1 MVNNESKFE
10 TKTSDSACCGAAQER
25 SARSE
30 VINVMQGFSKALPLY
45 VWLVALP
52 QLISRICHPHL
63 ETQRI
68 TQHILTRVT
77 STYPHQACFS
87 SFPRFYSPCKA
98 GMLDDNPLFV
108 QRDRKIDP
116 CQSGQSNR
124 STS

>member
-1 MVNNESKFE
+1 V
-10 TKTSDSACCGAAQER
+10 QER

-30 VINVMQGFSKALPLY
+30 VINVMQGFSKTLPLY

-77 STYPHQACFS
+77 SAYPQQVCWLSPLVLVGTGLTCCARRPRKWVPLESRQTNRGPQPALWPGPS
-87 SFPRFYSPCKA
+87 STAFATGHAP
-98 GMLDDNPLFV
+98 
-108 QRDRKIDP
+108 
-116 CQSGQSNR
+116 
-124 STS
+124 

>member
-1 MVNNESKFE
+1 MGMQLASFLSTGPRCDV
-10 TKTSDSACCGAAQER
+10 AQER

-30 VINVMQGFSKALPLY
+30 VINVMQGSSKTLPLY

-77 STYPHQACFS
+77 SSYPQQVALLCLLGW
-87 SFPRFYSPCKA
+87 SF
-98 GMLDDNPLFV
+98 
-108 QRDRKIDP
+108 
-116 CQSGQSNR
+116 
-124 STS
+124 

>member
-1 MVNNESKFE
+1 M
-10 TKTSDSACCGAAQER
+10 QER

-30 VINVMQGFSKALPLY
+30 VINVMQGFSKTLPLY

-77 STYPHQACFS
+77 SAYPQQVTHFLASACA
-87 SFPRFYSPCKA
+87 RC
-98 GMLDDNPLFV
+98 L
-108 QRDRKIDP
+108 
-116 CQSGQSNR
+116 
-124 STS
+124 